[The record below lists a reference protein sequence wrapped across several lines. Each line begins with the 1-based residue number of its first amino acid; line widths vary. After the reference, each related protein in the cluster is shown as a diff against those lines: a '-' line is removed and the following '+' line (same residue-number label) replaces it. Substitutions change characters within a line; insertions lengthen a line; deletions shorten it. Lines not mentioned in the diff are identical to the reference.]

1 MLNFLN
7 QPYPAPEKGPHYIK
21 VALAAGFFVG
31 LFLSVFQPF
40 GAYNWDNPYKI
51 PLLAGYGVITF
62 VLLVCS
68 SYLLP
73 WIAPNVFKEQNWTV
87 RKEILHV
94 CWHILSIACGNYL
107 YGMLLFEG
115 ISNNDS
121 FLSDFVSMLLIT
133 LIIGLFPAIGITV
146 YIYFLKLHKYNH
158 PPQPQPLNQTQQVA
172 DSEQTLTFVAENE
185 RDSISLKASS
195 LLFIESADNYSEIIF
210 LKHNTIQ
217 KELIR
222 SSLSRLENQ
231 MSVDFVV
238 RCHRSY
244 LVNLHKVVSVSGN
257 AQGYKFHLDGWQE
270 PIPVAR
276 KYSELVTR
284 GSTKSEK

>member
-31 LFLSVFQPF
+31 LFLAVFQPF
-40 GAYNWDNPYKI
+40 GAYEWDSPYKI
-51 PLLAGYGVITF
+51 PFLAGYGLVTF
-62 VLLVCS
+62 LLLVCS
-68 SYLLP
+68 SYVLP
-73 WIAPNVFKEQNWTV
+73 WLAPVIFKEQNWTIG
-87 RKEILHV
+87 KEILHI

-107 YGMLLFEG
+107 YGILLFGNSDSVLSNFFPMLL
-115 ISNNDS
+115 
-121 FLSDFVSMLLIT
+121 VTLL
-133 LIIGLFPAIGITV
+133 IGLFPAAGITL
-146 YIYFLKLHKYNH
+146 YSYFQKLQKYSH
-158 PPQPQPLNQTQQVA
+158 PPQPQPISQTQQVA
-172 DSEQTLTFVAENE
+172 DEAQILVLVAENE
-185 RDSISLKASS
+185 RDSVSLNATA
-195 LLFIESADNYSEIIF
+195 LLFIESADNYSEIVF
-210 LKHNTIQ
+210 LKHNTVQ
-217 KELIR
+217 KELLR

-231 MSVDFVV
+231 LSVDFVV

-276 KYSELVTR
+276 KYSELVTN
-284 GSTKSEK
+284 GSLKLL

>member
-1 MLNFLN
+1 MLNFLK

-40 GAYNWDNPYKI
+40 GAYEWDSPYKI
-51 PLLAGYGVITF
+51 PFLAGYGLVTF
-62 VLLVCS
+62 LLLVCS
-68 SYLLP
+68 SYALP
-73 WIAPNVFKEQNWTV
+73 WLAPTLFKEQNWTV
-87 RKEILHV
+87 GKEILHIF
-94 CWHILSIACGNYL
+94 WHILSIACGNYL
-107 YGMLLFEG
+107 YGVLLFG
-115 ISNNDS
+115 SAGNSSSVLSN
-121 FLSDFVSMLLIT
+121 FVSMLLVT
-133 LIIGLFPAIGITV
+133 LLIGLFPAAGITL
-146 YIYFLKLHKYNH
+146 YSYFQKLRKYSH
-158 PPQPQPLNQTQQVA
+158 PPQPQPISAIQQVA
-172 DSEQTLTFVAENE
+172 DAEQIITLVAENE
-185 RDSISLKASS
+185 RDSVSFKASA
-195 LLFIESADNYSEIIF
+195 LLFIESADNYSEIVF
-210 LKHNTIQ
+210 LKNNTVQ

-231 MSVDFVV
+231 LSVDFVV

-276 KYSELVTR
+276 KYSELVTN
-284 GSTKSEK
+284 GSMKLL